1 MSSSGADRAEKRRRV
16 LRVLQEHGGDAVLL
30 ESATAVSWYLDRARV
45 HVSLAGP
52 PVASV
57 LVHQDGDEVV
67 TSTSE
72 AARLTAEELPD
83 GVRLHELPWH
93 AAPAAPESWFPAAR
107 SMAVLAEDC
116 LAAPLRAARASL
128 LPGEA
133 LRYEALCR
141 VAAAVLTD
149 VLGRATPRSTEREV
163 AAELAAGL
171 VRRGAEP
178 LVLLCGGAERQA
190 HRHPLPTAAPLGR
203 RAMAVVC
210 ARRGGLIADV
220 TRWVRF
226 GPATA
231 QEADAE
237 AGIAEVEADVL
248 DALRPGL
255 PLADVLPVLQQ
266 AYPRH
271 GFDAGEWTRHHQGG
285 PAGYAGRD
293 PRLAPGVPD
302 RVHEHQAFAWNP
314 SAPGVKIEDTVLL
327 GADGPRPLSVDPRWP
342 VTRVR
347 GRDRPATLER

>member
-1 MSSSGADRAEKRRRV
+1 MSSPSADRAEKRRRV
-16 LRVLQEHGGDAVLL
+16 LRVLDEHGADAVLL
-30 ESATAVSWYLDRARV
+30 ESHTAVSWYLDGARV

-52 PVASV
+52 PVAGV
-57 LVHQDGDEVV
+57 LVHRDGDEVV
-67 TSTSE
+67 TSSSE
-72 AARLTAEELPD
+72 AARLVAEELPGD
-83 GVRLHELPWH
+83 VRLHELPWH
-93 AAPAAPESWFPAAR
+93 ASLAAPESWFPGAR

-116 LAAPLRAARASL
+116 VAVPLRAARASL
-128 LPGEA
+128 LPGES

-149 VLGRATPRSTEREV
+149 VLSRATPRTTEREV

-171 VRRGAEP
+171 VLRGAEP
-178 LVLLCGGAERQA
+178 LVLLCSGEERLA
-190 HRHPLPTAAPLGR
+190 YRHPLPTAGPLGR

-210 ARRGGLIADV
+210 ARRGGLIANV

-226 GPATA
+226 GPAPA
-231 QEADAE
+231 EEADTE
-237 AGIAEVEADVL
+237 SRIAEVEADVL
-248 DALRPGL
+248 DVLRPGL
-255 PLADVLPVLQQ
+255 PLADVLPVLRQ

-314 SAPGVKIEDTVLL
+314 SAPGAKIEDTVLL

-342 VTRVR
+342 VLRVR
-347 GRDRPATLER
+347 GRDRPAALER